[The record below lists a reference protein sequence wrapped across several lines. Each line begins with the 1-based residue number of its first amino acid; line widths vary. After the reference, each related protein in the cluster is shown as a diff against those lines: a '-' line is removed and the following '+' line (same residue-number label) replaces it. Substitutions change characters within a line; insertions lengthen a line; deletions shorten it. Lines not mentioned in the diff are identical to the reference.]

1 MSIRND
7 KQYFIDFQAFLEI
20 LLIIPDT
27 HFKR

>member
-7 KQYFIDFQAFLEI
+7 TQYFIDFQAILEI

-27 HFKR
+27 HFNR